1 MGKTKAKSRP
11 EIDRGGI
18 NVKRLLPKLE
28 RVVSSF
34 GGLTKNERGQFLNVM
49 NGLFSDGG
57 ATNPKLANP
66 SYQSRGADQRPAT
79 SQITNPSPDEIDY
92 FRTPRNRKGAYRNE
106 PDASMTPARVT
117 LSVRMRGN
125 PIKGLDFQRL
135 VDYLDNWRVGFF
147 RGAGMAWDIMER
159 RDYQLQITRPKRMK
173 SVARHGYDILIRDD
187 IDDALEALAQEQ
199 KDFLANFYANAEVTT
214 ALNPDEEGGMSLLF
228 RQMMDAV
235 GKYYAVH
242 EMVWVPIPARAKA
255 GGSATDDATENPE
268 KAKDS
273 GPEFDLTA
281 KFIFCPVW
289 WFEGTRGKLRFLP
302 SEFQVYGVD
311 MLPGDWLVTCG
322 DGLMESCSI
331 LYLMKAMLLK
341 SNLAFLDKFGMPGI
355 HGETDAQK
363 GTAEWNNFVESIQDF
378 SQEWATVTN
387 RGAKIN
393 LIEAKSNGD
402 AGYEK
407 LLEVFDRA
415 ITQLWRG
422 GDLGTKSSQH
432 GAGASLQED
441 ESEILETDDSK
452 LIEET
457 LDAKVTKFALA
468 WKFGPDAPRLA
479 YIKLRTTPR
488 RNIQDDLA
496 VDTFLS
502 GFKDSE
508 GNPLLGVQST
518 LERYSRESLKPTDDR
533 LVSATPAPTDPN
545 KPGSEIAQNETDR
558 NPELSFANSA
568 EAEALKAAMKADLD
582 DLLKKLGIE
591 NDPKAAQGVLQM
603 LLESLGSQFANS
615 DPGHAGRPGARG
627 GSAPA
632 FTVKDV
638 LDGKADEAVY
648 ANVSAATVA
657 RIKAATGR
665 DVSGFRH
672 IVGRNAINHIHKQH
686 GVGREDQEGHLPV
699 TKDDIEKI
707 PTIVSN
713 PDTVEIGETA
723 RGLPAIKYSKRFNG
737 TTYYVEEEWTNE
749 KLLAAKTMY
758 KTKTP

>member
-1 MGKTKAKSRP
+1 VGKKGSSSKRVL
-11 EIDRGGI
+11 IDRGGI
-18 NVKRLLPKLE
+18 DVKRLVPRLE
-28 RVVSSF
+28 RVMATF
-34 GGLTKNERGQFLNVM
+34 GGLSRQEQRQFANVM
-49 NGLFSDGG
+49 NAMFSDGG
-57 ATNPKLANP
+57 PTNPKLGNT
-66 SYQSRGADQRPAT
+66 SYQSRGADQRVPT
-79 SQITNPSPDEIDY
+79 SQFTNPSLDEADY
-92 FRTPRNRKGAYRNE
+92 FRQPANKKGNYKTE
-106 PDASMTPARVT
+106 PDASMTPSRVT

-147 RGAGMAWDIMER
+147 RGAGMAWDLMER
-159 RDYQLQITRPKRMK
+159 RDYQLQITRPKRLK

-187 IDDALEALAQEQ
+187 IDDSEQAAAQEQ
-199 KDFLANFYANAEVTT
+199 KDFLANFYGNVTAT
-214 ALNPDEEGGMSLLF
+214 SALNPDEEGNMSLLI

-242 EMVWVPIPARAKA
+242 EIVWVPVRAALAKA
-255 GGSATDDATENPE
+255 PPRRAPGQSQTDPNGDDPAQADDA
-268 KAKDS
+268 

-302 SEFQVYGVD
+302 SEFQIYGID
-311 MLPGDWLVTCG
+311 MEPGDWLVTCG

-363 GTAEWNNFVESIQDF
+363 GTNEWNNFVEAIQDF

-393 LIEAKSNGD
+393 LVEAKSNGD
-402 AGYEK
+402 AGYQK

-441 ESEILETDDSK
+441 ESEILETDDAK
-452 LIEET
+452 MIEET

-468 WKFGPDAPRLA
+468 WKFGPDARQLA

-496 VDTFLS
+496 VDDFLS
-502 GFKDSE
+502 SFTDNE
-508 GNPLLGVQST
+508 GEPLLGLQTT
-518 LERYSRESLKPTDDR
+518 LERYSRALPKKGEERLTPNPT
-533 LVSATPAPTDPN
+533 AAPQGKNPN
-545 KPGSEIAQNETDR
+545 KPGTENPPSATDK
-558 NPELSFANSA
+558 NPVFANSA
-568 EAEALKAAMKADLD
+568 EADALKAALRADLD

-591 NDPKAAQGVLQM
+591 NNPKAAAEVLKTV
-603 LLESLGSQFANS
+603 LESLGAQFAN
-615 DPGHAGRPGARG
+615 D
-627 GSAPA
+627 GSLQYNNRRA
-632 FTVKDV
+632 KR
-638 LDGKADEAVY
+638 
-648 ANVSAATVA
+648 SATGF
-657 RIKAATGR
+657 RIKP
-665 DVSGFRH
+665 
-672 IVGRNAINHIHKQH
+672 NQ
-686 GVGREDQEGHLPV
+686 
-699 TKDDIEKI
+699 
-707 PTIVSN
+707 
-713 PDTVEIGETA
+713 
-723 RGLPAIKYSKRFNG
+723 
-737 TTYYVEEEWTNE
+737 
-749 KLLAAKTMY
+749 
-758 KTKTP
+758 